1 MEGDYTYLR
10 LNFFHPGST
19 LARNEGA
26 AFPNTDA
33 VFVKEMC
40 VLTTHFTDH
49 LIVLSAYDNGLFACY
64 STLSSVSSHALI
76 VYIVV

>member
-1 MEGDYTYLR
+1 MKVVCMLQNISQSVEGDYTYLR

-33 VFVKEMC
+33 VFVKEMY
-40 VLTTHFTDH
+40 VR
-49 LIVLSAYDNGLFACY
+49 
-64 STLSSVSSHALI
+64 
-76 VYIVV
+76 

>member
-1 MEGDYTYLR
+1 MQNISQSVEGDYTYLR

-33 VFVKEMC
+33 VFLKEMYVNGFLSC
-40 VLTTHFTDH
+40 CCTVLDASYAVNT
-49 LIVLSAYDNGLFACY
+49 LLLF
-64 STLSSVSSHALI
+64 V
-76 VYIVV
+76 